1 MKKTHP
7 QKKQEVRELRDRAE
21 KALKDLPAK
30 VEDVPV
36 EDVQKLI
43 HELRVHQV
51 ELEMQNDEL
60 RETQAALARSRDRY
74 LELFDF
80 APIGY
85 FTLDKKN
92 LIVEVNLA
100 GAELLGLERALLIRK
115 QFSRF
120 IAPDSQDAF
129 YFHRKRALASEDMQV
144 CELVLVNQN
153 GARFH
158 AQLRTVSVD
167 GGKQGSNQLHIAIM
181 DITARIRL
189 DEKLKEYHDELE
201 RKVEARTNELTR
213 ANLALQEEV
222 VQRRGVEH
230 DLRDSERKYRIV
242 VENANE
248 GMIVGQDGKIKFLN
262 ARFADILGY
271 SKEELIG
278 MPVGILVHPDDAAM
292 VKKLDA
298 QAKQGRVW
306 PQLYTTRMVDKAGQT
321 RWLRGKR
328 VPVEWNDR
336 PALLSFLED
345 ITVQMRSEQVLREID
360 EQLKYIF
367 LESPIG
373 IAVYDAQGH
382 MYGVNES
389 YLDIYGISDPVR
401 IIGTS
406 LFADP
411 GMGSRTKEMLLAGKA
426 IREEMCFDDAKNAES
441 DSLDTAS
448 REMLHLDVM
457 ITPLGMSK
465 GDSVV
470 GYMAQV
476 QDITEQK
483 HAERSIHALSQQ
495 LIRAQETERQMISR
509 ELHDRLG
516 QDISTLKI
524 SFDALR
530 HETKDLAPG
539 VQETMADL
547 SKLMQKAVSDI
558 RDLAYELRPPGL
570 DQIGFQRTISQ
581 FVEDFHKK
589 TGIEVEMKMMGI
601 VDLVHDSGAE
611 INLYRLIQESLNN
624 IQKHARAKR
633 VVIKMVASYPSVIL
647 RIKDDGI
654 GFDPKARRLT
664 VIREK
669 RMGLRNMEER
679 AMLLGGKMSILSQ
692 PGRGTEIRIEVPCLG
707 RKNG

>member
-153 GARFH
+153 GAQFH

-248 GMIVGQDGKIKFLN
+248 GMIVDQDGKIKFLN

-278 MPVGILVHPDDAAM
+278 VPVGILVHPDDAAT

-306 PQLYTTRMVDKAGQT
+306 PQPYTTRMVDKAGQT
-321 RWLRGKR
+321 RWLQGKR

-345 ITVQMRSEQVLREID
+345 ITVQKRSEQVLKEID

-389 YLDIYGISDPVR
+389 YMDIYGISDPVR

-426 IREEMCFDDAKNAES
+426 IREEMCFGDAKNAER

-530 HETKDLAPG
+530 NETKDLAPG
-539 VQETMADL
+539 IQETMEAL
-547 SKLMQKAVSDI
+547 SNLMQKAVSDI

-581 FVEDFHKK
+581 FVEDFRKK
-589 TGIEVEMKMMGI
+589 TGIEVEMRMMGI
-601 VDLVHDSGAE
+601 EDLLYDPDAE

-624 IQKHARAKR
+624 IHKHARAKR

-654 GFDPKARRLT
+654 GFDPKKRQLT
-664 VIREK
+664 MLTEK

-679 AMLLGGKMSILSQ
+679 AMLLGGKLSILSQ